1 MTEAAAPI
9 EHVRSDVLPPITPA
23 QFVDFQDACAAAAAI
38 HSAREVGVMARLA
51 EAPADPAAV
60 AADCGLTQQGA
71 AALLSALAGLD
82 LLELGGDGRFRP
94 AHSGLVQLAELLRPW
109 ASLQPVLRGQRL
121 PANAATIA
129 GAESLYPSLVPQIGA
144 LFRPSAEQAAKLLAQ
159 PGLRVLDIGAGAAP
173 WSLAIAAREPS
184 STVTVVDLP
193 AVMRSTRTAVRK
205 AGLEDRYEFV
215 EGSAFEVDWG
225 EPATYDL
232 ALVANICHLFGE
244 NTNLQ
249 LLRRVTDA
257 LRPAGKVAIVDILPH
272 ERGDG
277 PRPAVLYALGLVLRT
292 SSGRIYPYSTYRRWL
307 GQEGFEDPCRRDL
320 PGPFPLTLITATRR

>member
-9 EHVRSDVLPPITPA
+9 EHVPPDVLPPITPA
-23 QFVDFQDACAAAAAI
+23 QFVAFQDACAAAAAI
-38 HSAREVGVMARLA
+38 HSARELGVIARIS
-51 EAPADPAAV
+51 EAPANPPAV
-60 AADCGLTQQGA
+60 AADCGLTPQGA

-82 LLELGGDGRFRP
+82 LLKLGGDGRFRP
-94 AHSGLVQLAELLRPW
+94 AHSGLVQLVELLRPW
-109 ASLQPVLRGQRL
+109 AALQPVLRGRPL

-129 GAESLYPSLVPQIGA
+129 GAESLYPSVVSQIGA
-144 LFRPSAEQAAKLLAQ
+144 LFRPSAEQAADLLAQ

-184 STVTVVDLP
+184 STVTAVDLP

-215 EGSAFEVDWG
+215 EGSAFEGGWG

-232 ALVANICHLFGE
+232 ALIANICHLFAE
-244 NTNLQ
+244 NANLQ
-249 LLRRVTDA
+249 LLRRVADA
-257 LRPAGKVAIVDILPH
+257 LRPAGRVAIVDILPT

-292 SSGRIYPYSTYRRWL
+292 SSGRIYPYSTFRRWL
-307 GQEGFEDPCRRDL
+307 GQAGFEDPCRRDL
-320 PGPFPLTLITATRR
+320 PAPLQFTLITATRR